1 MVAVAMS
8 AGAAFVASAYSPI
21 NPFQVMIAQQAAE
34 VEPLSG
40 GLFRSVFLVFALTL
54 WIGATMRYAAATRV
68 APEETAN
75 DFGDSLTGRDGIVL
89 GLVGATFVVMV
100 VGFREWNWDFDQM
113 SAAFFIMGVL
123 VGLISRMGV
132 TGTAEA
138 YVRGFRSMAYA
149 ALLIGFAR
157 AITTVLEQGLIVD
170 TIVNGMFTPLERLPP
185 LASAFGMIVTQA
197 LIHVPVP
204 SLSGQAVLTM
214 MPVLVPL
221 ADLLGL
227 SRQVVVLAYQY
238 GGGLCDIITP
248 TNGALLAILA
258 AGGVR
263 YDEWMRFTFPLYLA
277 LVALGGISV
286 AIAVG
291 INLQ

>member
-34 VEPLSG
+34 VEPLSR

-214 MPVLVPL
+214 PVLVPL